1 MAGALSVGGV
11 TVAGTALNGIEA
23 IALINAEQPDCAVID
38 LTMPGANGLE
48 VFLEAKRWSPNTRFV
63 IVTGNHLPGVFK
75 ELADAG
81 VHGIFMKSEAVK
93 PLIEGIIAVAN
104 GENRM
109 STSVQAALDAAVD
122 REKLTSR
129 ELEILH
135 SVARGL
141 TNNQMAERFAIS
153 AKTIDS
159 HRTNLMRKLGVHS
172 TAALL
177 VRAMRLGL
185 IDV

>member
-1 MAGALSVGGV
+1 M
-11 TVAGTALNGIEA
+11 VAGTASNGIEA
-23 IALINAEQPDCAVID
+23 IALIKAQQPDCAILD

-48 VFLEAKRWSPNTRFV
+48 VFLEAKRWSPKTRFV
-63 IVTGNHLPGVFK
+63 VVTGNHLPGVFR
-75 ELADAG
+75 ELSEAG
-81 VHGIFMKSEAVK
+81 VHGIFMKNEAVDS
-93 PLIEGIIAVAN
+93 LLSGILAVAN

-109 STSVQAALDAAVD
+109 SDVVRSALDAAED
-122 REKLTSR
+122 REQLTSR

-135 SVARGL
+135 SIARGL
-141 TNNQMAERFAIS
+141 TNNQMAERFALS